1 MSGLAGASEDELVPR
16 AWLTR
21 AATIPDHIRVA
32 RYRRAPELGPRILFF
47 SGGTALREAS
57 QALTD
62 YTHNSYHLITP
73 FDSGGSSAALRRAFG
88 MISVG
93 DLRNRLLALADRNVR
108 GHPDIYRLFAHRFP
122 ATARQEDL
130 REQLDRLVRGDHPLV
145 DAVPNPMRRIITN
158 HLSFFVELAPRD
170 FDLRGAS
177 IGNLILTGGYFNQG
191 RDIDAVTFTFSK
203 LVEARGLVRPVVDAD
218 LHLRAELVDGRVVLG
233 QHQLTGKETAPIT
246 SPVLTLGLA
255 RAGDPDSPVDV
266 SIDSGTRRFIA
277 QAELICFP
285 IGSFYTSL
293 VACLLPVGIGDAV
306 AEAGCPKVYVPN
318 CGVDPEQIGLPPA
331 EAVERLLAYLRR
343 SGAAD
348 APIDRLLH
356 FVIVDSKHGDYV
368 GGLDMA
374 RIRKLGVEVIDV
386 SLVTPESRG
395 ALDARHLVQ
404 ALLSLV

>member
-1 MSGLAGASEDELVPR
+1 MGS

-21 AATIPDHIRVA
+21 AATIPDPLRVA
-32 RYRRAPELGPRILFF
+32 RYRRAPELGPRVLFF
-47 SGGTALREAS
+47 SGGTALRETS
-57 QALTD
+57 QVLTD
-62 YTHNSYHLITP
+62 YTHNSFHLITP
-73 FDSGGSSAALRRAFG
+73 FDSGGSSATLRRAFA
-88 MISVG
+88 MIAVG
-93 DLRNRLLALADRNVR
+93 DLRNRLLARVDRNVR
-108 GHPDIYRLFAHRFP
+108 GHPEIYRLFAYRFP

-130 REQLDRLVRGDHPLV
+130 REQLDRMVRGDHPLV
-145 DAVPNPMRRIITN
+145 DTAPNPMRRIITN

-218 LHLRAELVDGRVVLG
+218 LHLRAELADGRVVLG

-255 RAGDPDSPVDV
+255 RAGEPDSPVDV

-306 AEAGCPKVYVPN
+306 AEAGCPKVYIPN
-318 CGVDPEQIGLPPA
+318 CGTDPEQIGLPPA
-331 EAVERLLAYLRR
+331 DAVERLLAYLRR

-348 APIDRLLH
+348 APIHRLLN
-356 FVIVDSKHGDYV
+356 FVIVDSARGDYA
-368 GGLDMA
+368 GGLDIA
-374 RIRKLGVEVIDV
+374 RIRKLGVEVIDTP
-386 SLVTPESRG
+386 LVADLKRARG
-395 ALDARHLVQ
+395 LDARHLVE

>member
-1 MSGLAGASEDELVPR
+1 
-16 AWLTR
+16 
-21 AATIPDHIRVA
+21 
-32 RYRRAPELGPRILFF
+32 
-47 SGGTALREAS
+47 
-57 QALTD
+57 
-62 YTHNSYHLITP
+62 
-73 FDSGGSSAALRRAFG
+73 

-93 DLRNRLLALADRNVR
+93 DLRNRLLALADRNLR
-108 GHPDIYRLFAHRFP
+108 GHPEIYRLFAHRFP

-130 REQLDRLVRGDHPLV
+130 CEQLDRMVRGDDSLV

-191 RDIDAVTFTFSK
+191 RDIDAVTFTFSE

-218 LHLRAELVDGRVVLG
+218 LHLRAELADGRVVLG

-255 RAGDPDSPVDV
+255 RAEEPNSPVDV

-306 AEAGCPKVYVPN
+306 AEVGCPKVYVPN
-318 CGVDPEQIGLPPA
+318 CGIDPEQIGLPPA
-331 EAVERLLAYLRR
+331 DAVERLLAYLRR

-348 APIDRLLH
+348 APTDRLLH

-386 SLVTPESRG
+386 ALVTPQSRG
-395 ALDARHLVQ
+395 ALDARHLVE

>member
-1 MSGLAGASEDELVPR
+1 VPSV
-16 AWLTR
+16 WLTR

-32 RYRRAPELGPRILFF
+32 RYCRAPELGPRILFF

-57 QALTD
+57 QVLTD

-93 DLRNRLLALADRNVR
+93 DLRNRLLALADRNLR
-108 GHPDIYRLFAHRFP
+108 GHPEIYRLFAHRFP

-130 REQLDRLVRGDHPLV
+130 CEQLDRMVRGDDSLV

-218 LHLRAELVDGRVVLG
+218 LHLRAELADGRVVLG
-233 QHQLTGKETAPIT
+233 QHRLTGKETAPIT

-255 RAGDPDSPVDV
+255 RAGEPDSPVDV
-266 SIDSGTRRFIA
+266 SIDSGTRRFVA

-293 VACLLPVGIGDAV
+293 VACLLPMGIGDAV

-318 CGVDPEQIGLPPA
+318 CGIDPEQLGLPPA
-331 EAVERLLAYLRR
+331 DAVERLLEYLRR

-348 APIDRLLH
+348 ASTDRLLH
-356 FVIVDSKHGDYV
+356 FVIVDSKHGDYA
-368 GGLDMA
+368 GGLDLA

-386 SLVTPESRG
+386 SLVTPESRR
-395 ALDARHLVQ
+395 ALDARHLVE

>member
-1 MSGLAGASEDELVPR
+1 VRSV
-16 AWLTR
+16 WLTR

-32 RYRRAPELGPRILFF
+32 RYRRAPELGPRMLFF
-47 SGGTALREAS
+47 SGGTALRETS

-108 GHPDIYRLFAHRFP
+108 GHPEIYRLFAHRFP
-122 ATARQEDL
+122 ATAGQEDL
-130 REQLDRLVRGDHPLV
+130 REQLDRMVRGEDPLV

-218 LHLRAELVDGRVVLG
+218 LHLRAKLADGRVVLG
-233 QHQLTGKETAPIT
+233 QHRLTGKETAPIT

-255 RAGDPDSPVDV
+255 RAGEPDSPADV

-293 VACLLPVGIGDAV
+293 VACLLPMGIGDAV

-318 CGVDPEQIGLPPA
+318 CGIDPEQLGLPPA
-331 EAVERLLAYLRR
+331 DAVERLLAYLRR

-348 APIDRLLH
+348 EPTHRLLH
-356 FVIVDSKHGDYV
+356 FVIVDSKHGDYA
-368 GGLDMA
+368 GGLDIA

-395 ALDARHLVQ
+395 ALDARHLVE